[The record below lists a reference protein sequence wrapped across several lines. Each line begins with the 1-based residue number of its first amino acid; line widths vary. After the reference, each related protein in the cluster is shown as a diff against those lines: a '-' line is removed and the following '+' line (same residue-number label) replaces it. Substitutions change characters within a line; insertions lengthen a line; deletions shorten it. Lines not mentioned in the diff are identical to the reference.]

1 MTTVQTMKRKEMRRT
16 FTDKQTNGLTD
27 RPDSQRSE
35 VLFFAHQHFLFFNF
49 TADTQVAHFVLP
61 QTHKST
67 QRQNKKSHFSQRF
80 LS

>member
-1 MTTVQTMKRKEMRRT
+1 MKGT
-16 FTDKQTNGLTD
+16 FLNNEIGGLTD
-27 RPDSQRSE
+27 RPDSQRNE